1 MATELPY
8 RYRINGTLNTSDG
21 VLANME
27 KLANSTASWIS
38 FDMFTGKWDVVI
50 NKAEDISAAFDDS
63 NIIGSIQL
71 NILGLKEM
79 YNAVEVQ
86 FPHSDLNGQ
95 KDYIHISIPAE
106 DRLPGELDNTLTIN
120 YELLND
126 PVQAQFLGLV
136 ELKQSRL
143 DKTIVFRADY
153 SKINIPAGAVIS
165 VTNTTFGWTAKQ
177 FRIVT
182 VKEISDNDA
191 LHTEITAI
199 EYNINT
205 YSTDDLY
212 RYIRSN
218 ATGIVTFGAIGQ
230 PDAPQV
236 TKLEGVSRP
245 GIIIEADVPGGLVN
259 GMEFWLTRETTI
271 SSDDLR
277 KYDLIG
283 TVYGTGGTNLVQGDT
298 VEIDYDTLDTGN
310 LYVKVRGINGDITG
324 PYSTPSGLINFNAKQ
339 VTDAIGGNT
348 AVNDAAGSSISG
360 LLGAN
365 GLLWLLNQ
373 LMSGGNTSN
382 TAATIS
388 SLGSLFGIT
397 GNIAN
402 TVSGTL
408 QGVGSAAKAGN
419 KLMVIADAGSQK
431 AITAAP
437 NTTPTY
443 FYTKTFTPTVT
454 GTYKID
460 AIIDQ
465 NSSGANGGRGSDWGE
480 DEDYIQVSAVISQG
494 ATILF
499 TSGSGGPGA
508 QYWTDFA
515 ITGILN
521 LTAGVTYGL
530 GFAAEIRTESNPT
543 TSASFDVSWNIYTI
557 AIA

>member
-1 MATELPY
+1 MSTELPY

-27 KLANSTASWIS
+27 KLANSAATWIS

-50 NKAEDISAAFDDS
+50 NKAEDVSAAFDDS

-95 KDYIHISIPAE
+95 KDYIRISIPTI

-120 YELLND
+120 YDLLSD

-165 VTNTTFGWTAKQ
+165 VTNTTFGWTAKE

-191 LHTEITAI
+191 LQTEITAI
-199 EYNINT
+199 EYDANT
-205 YSTDDLY
+205 YSTDNLY
-212 RYIRSN
+212 RYIRTN
-218 ATGIVTFGAIGQ
+218 ASGIVTFGAIGE

-245 GIIIEADVPGGLVN
+245 GLIIEADVPGGLVN

-277 KYDLIG
+277 NYNLIG
-283 TVYGTGGTNLVQGDT
+283 TVYGTGGKNLTQGDT
-298 VEIDYDTLDTGN
+298 VDIDYDTLDTGN

-324 PYSTPSGLINFNAKQ
+324 PYSTPSGLINYNAKQ
-339 VTDAIGGNT
+339 VTDAIGANT
-348 AVNDAAGSSISG
+348 AVNDNAGSSISG
-360 LLGAN
+360 LLGMN
-365 GLLWLLNQ
+365 GLMWLLNQ

-388 SLGSLFGIT
+388 SLGSLFGMFGNTATTASGQLQGIGNAVKAGSKLMLIADT
-397 GNIAN
+397 GKVTVDNLGQTGVGGTSMYTTTFIPN
-402 TVSGTL
+402 VSG
-408 QGVGSAAKAGN
+408 Q
-419 KLMVIADAGSQK
+419 
-431 AITAAP
+431 
-437 NTTPTY
+437 
-443 FYTKTFTPTVT
+443 
-454 GTYKID
+454 YKID
-460 AIIDQ
+460 VIFDQ
-465 NSSGANGGRGSDWGE
+465 NSSGAAGDATDYVAVQFVLKQGSST
-480 DEDYIQVSAVISQG
+480 I
-494 ATILF
+494 ATA
-499 TSGSGGPGA
+499 GSGGNGA
-508 QYWTDFA
+508 WYWTDFIA
-515 ITGILN
+515 TDVAS
-521 LTAGVTYGL
+521 LTAGVTYTL
-530 GFAAEIRTESNPT
+530 DFRYWLQTPNEPVE
-543 TSASFDVSWNIYTI
+543 ASFDISWNVYSV
-557 AIA
+557 ALV